1 MFSVLKDIFKRQSE
15 PRKTP
20 RPRPSNTRKT
30 LGMFLGVF
38 TPTILT
44 ILGVIMYLRFGWVLG
59 QVGLAKTLLIV
70 VLANG
75 ITFITAL
82 CLSAIATN
90 TRVGVGGAYFIISR
104 SLGLDIGGAIGVPL
118 FLSQAFSVTLYAFGL
133 AESLRIVWPGAPLQL
148 SAFIITLAVGVL
160 ALRGAGFALKTQLPI
175 LALIGLSLLAL
186 ASGSF
191 SHGDVVRLWHS
202 SSADTG
208 FWTVFAVFFPAVT
221 GIMAGLSL
229 SGDLA
234 EPRTAIPRGT
244 VLASL
249 VGFSVYLVVPVLL
262 CIGATPE
269 QLRDDPLVWTRVAA
283 LGPWLILPGLWGA
296 IFSSAVGSMLGAPRT
311 LQALALDR
319 LVPRILSKTSK
330 RSKEPVYGIAVT
342 LALALGAIFLGDL
355 NTVAEVVTMF
365 FLTVYGTV
373 SLVAALES
381 LSGNPSWRP
390 RIQIPWWL
398 SLFGAAACLG
408 VMVLI
413 NLPASILAVTVEL
426 GLWLWIKRRGRRGSW
441 GNLWRDMYEAVIHW
455 ALHRLEHH
463 PMTARNWRPHIL
475 VFSEKLEN
483 RLDLIR
489 FADWFSE
496 GRGLVTVCELRV
508 GNLLSLDL
516 DIEAR
521 REEID
526 RILEQEG
533 IDAFGEVDVVQNI
546 ELGIVA
552 VAQAN
557 GIAGLESNTVMIGWP
572 NNHERL
578 VTLLRV
584 GRSLQRL
591 NKSLLIGKIS
601 DLVPLEE
608 GEQREIH
615 IWWGGLQRNGDLVLM
630 LAYLLTCNPEWRN
643 ARIRLMSI
651 ASNALMQQ
659 KTELFLRKLIPEIR
673 IDVDIDVT
681 IRSGEISVREM
692 IHRKSAKADLVLMGL
707 EIPAEDEEQE
717 YADRLS
723 AMVEGLGNFFLVRNS
738 SLFIGELISPEKMSG
753 VVEDETEG

>member
-1 MFSVLKDIFKRQSE
+1 MFSVLVDIFRRQTGS
-15 PRKTP
+15 RKVH
-20 RPRPSNTRKT
+20 RSGASKT

-59 QVGLAKTLLIV
+59 HVGLVQTLVIV
-70 VLANG
+70 ALANA

-118 FLSQAFSVTLYAFGL
+118 FLSQSFSVTLYAFGL
-133 AESLRIVWPGAPLQL
+133 AESLQIVWPGAPIQL
-148 SAFIITLAVGVL
+148 SAFIITLAVGAL
-160 ALRGAGFALKTQLPI
+160 AFRGAGFALKTQLPI

-191 SHGDVVRLWHS
+191 SGGEVVRIWHS
-202 SSADTG
+202 SSTETG

-244 VLASL
+244 VLATL
-249 VGFSVYLVVPVLL
+249 VGFAVYMVVPVLL

-269 QLRDDPLVWTRVAA
+269 QLRDDPLVWTRIAA
-283 LGPWLILPGLWGA
+283 FGPWLILPGLWGA

-311 LQALALDR
+311 LQALAFDR
-319 LVPRILSKTSK
+319 LMPRVLAKTSK
-330 RSKEPVYGIAVT
+330 RSKEPVYGIIAT
-342 LALALGAIFLGDL
+342 LAIALGAIFLGDL

-390 RIQIPWWL
+390 RIQVPWWL
-398 SLFGAAACLG
+398 SLIGAAACFG

-413 NLPASILAVTVEL
+413 NLPASLLAVTVEF
-426 GLWLWIKRRGRRGSW
+426 GIWLWIKRRGRRGRW

-508 GNLLSLDL
+508 GDLLSLDL
-516 DIEAR
+516 DIDAR
-521 REEID
+521 REEMD
-526 RILEQEG
+526 RILDQEG

-572 NNHERL
+572 NDHERL

-615 IWWGGLQRNGDLVLM
+615 IWWGGLQRNGDLILM

-651 ASNALMQQ
+651 ASNELMQQ

-673 IDVDIDVT
+673 IDVEIDVA
-681 IRSGEISVREM
+681 IRCDDISVREM
-692 IHRKSAKADLVLMGL
+692 IHRKSAEADLVLMGL
-707 EIPAEDEEQE
+707 EIPDQGKEAE
-717 YADRLS
+717 YAERLRGL
-723 AMVEGLGNFFLVRNS
+723 VEGLGNFFLVRNS
-738 SLFIGELISPEKMSG
+738 SVFIGELISPEKMTG
-753 VVEDETEG
+753 VVEDEVDKE